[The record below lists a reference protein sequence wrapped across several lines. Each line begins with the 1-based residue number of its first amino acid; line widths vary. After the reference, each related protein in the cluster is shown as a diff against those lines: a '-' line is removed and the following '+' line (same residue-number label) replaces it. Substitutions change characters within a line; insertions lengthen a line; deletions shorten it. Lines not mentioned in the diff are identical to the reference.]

1 MVFLFHTLPVR
12 SQQLRHF
19 PSSVCRTHSIHYGH
33 LRRKFPLVSDY
44 AFEGKAML
52 FQPRNKPPCEVEVR
66 NISHVLGYITTN
78 RANIRESATHRITY
92 V

>member
-12 SQQLRHF
+12 LEQLRHF
-19 PSSVCRTHSIHYGH
+19 PSSVCRTHSIQYGL
-33 LRRKFPLVSDY
+33 LRRKFPLGGDY

-52 FQPRNKPPCEVEVR
+52 FQPRNKPSCEVEVR
-66 NISHVLGYITTN
+66 NISRVLGCITTN
-78 RANIRESATHRITY
+78 RANIMESATHHITC